1 MTNRVHDVI
10 YGNADGN
17 DEHGAHGHEQR
28 SRQRNSDQQRNIEHY
43 ILLLLGVGKCLRE
56 MPPQSLAHSIKSSPV
71 SMKSFPVLVVLI
83 LSIMSF
89 SHTIVHSLIC

>member
-56 MPPQSLAHSIKSSPV
+56 MPPQSLAHSIKL
-71 SMKSFPVLVVLI
+71 FPVLVVLI